1 MAKKTV
7 IDEDKTFSMIM
18 LVICGLFLTVI
29 ISFYFAEVKKTEYL
43 DDLINKMNDE
53 NQMIMNENQMLRNE
67 IFELKKKRTGN

>member
-43 DDLINKMNDE
+43 DDLINKMNVE

>member
-7 IDEDKTFSMIM
+7 IDEDKTCSMIM